1 LIKKDVTSATRL
13 ALNAFFQQVGKIMFP
28 NDWDETEAASL
39 LKPQA
44 SRAADEKVRAA
55 QKRGAD
61 VDEELCEQLLG
72 GSIKIA
78 VDLESLGKLI
88 PATYRDE
95 KAQDAQLIKK
105 YLDEGKPLNRPGD
118 YMKIPSVTSIFTS
131 DEHEVFDSLEL
142 LIGDQARNYYEIR
155 IDRME
160 LDRIDWSTGK
170 ISVER
175 NAIDVDWDSLKF
187 NEKDIAPQEL
197 NNLTAWI
204 LNPDAALSLFTP
216 HETPS
221 SNAKQTTRVKH
232 DWNEICG
239 LMWRCLAVEKP
250 LSDEFA
256 LQTRL
261 KNTVTDDLER
271 NDLPVPSHSQLMVAA
286 NHVLDQY
293 TRSDIV
299 GPFRVKF
306 GRGKSAR
313 LGAEH
318 KKPKRQG
325 K

>member
-1 LIKKDVTSATRL
+1 MKLINNEATAARRL
-13 ALNAFFQQVGKIMFP
+13 RLNAFFQEVGKIMFP

-39 LKPQA
+39 LTPQA
-44 SRAADEKVRAA
+44 SKTADEKLRAA
-55 QKRGAD
+55 QKRGAE

-88 PATYRDE
+88 PPGYRDE
-95 KAQDAQLIKK
+95 QAQNAQLFKK
-105 YLDEGKPLNRPGD
+105 YADECKLLNQLPTD
-118 YMKIPSVTSIFTS
+118 YKKCPYVESIFTS

-142 LIGDQARNYYEIR
+142 LIGGQARNYYEIR

-160 LDRIDWSTGK
+160 LHCIDWSTGK

-175 NAIDVDWDSLKF
+175 NVIDADLDSLKC

-204 LNPDAALSLFTP
+204 LNADAALSLFTP

-221 SNAKQTTRVKH
+221 SNAKRTTRVKH
-232 DWNEICG
+232 DWNKICG

-261 KNTVTDDLER
+261 KDTVTDDLER

-299 GPFRVKF
+299 GPFQAKF
-306 GRGKSAR
+306 SRSKSAKP
-313 LGAEH
+313 EH
-318 KKPKRQG
+318 G
-325 K
+325 S